1 MVTRVCPIWMVKITI
16 KSLKS
21 KNGFKCP
28 FRRWVSPFYPLRSLK
43 ILKSQSHIV
52 NFSPTDLIFFVR
64 VSGTHIL
71 LRRRKKD
78 MLSGQK
84 DRIHSVLKTF
94 TALWGWTDP
103 IAGPLIGECHT
114 IAWSWK
120 VYCSPG
126 LETDSNPAIRVR
138 QLLSI
143 RADSVSVLQNT
154 KKIQTTYASMHRT

>member
-84 DRIHSVLKTF
+84 DRIHSVLKN
-94 TALWGWTDP
+94 
-103 IAGPLIGECHT
+103 I
-114 IAWSWK
+114 
-120 VYCSPG
+120 
-126 LETDSNPAIRVR
+126 
-138 QLLSI
+138 
-143 RADSVSVLQNT
+143 
-154 KKIQTTYASMHRT
+154 HRTLGLNRSNRRPPHRWVSYHCMIMKSILLTRSRNRFKPCYTCPSATISQSRFCISSAEYQKNPDDVCIYA